1 MQQRKDQAVLNFS
14 NLFLMSSFADGT
26 QRKGHEKGNEKFFFL
41 NLCVFQGTTF
51 KVVWNWIVTSQVI
64 KCLCS
69 ILLRICLELRES
81 VIWILNKVSAFSLC
95 YPGLAFSLHASNIFL
110 MSSFAHGI
118 VCTGKATKKSNLTFQ
133 TFVKSVCVFSLF
145 VFAKFVFMYLWKLND
160 KGDLTFQMFVSSPN
174 NAGPRQA
181 RRLFWPARHLSP
193 VHHQCHH
200 VTPDQTLSNRH
211 DSVPP
216 AQLNSAEHSWT

>member
-1 MQQRKDQAVLNFS
+1 
-14 NLFLMSSFADGT
+14 
-26 QRKGHEKGNEKFFFL
+26 
-41 NLCVFQGTTF
+41 
-51 KVVWNWIVTSQVI
+51 
-64 KCLCS
+64 
-69 ILLRICLELRES
+69 
-81 VIWILNKVSAFSLC
+81 
-95 YPGLAFSLHASNIFL
+95 

-145 VFAKFVFMYLWKLND
+145 VFAKFVFVYLWKLND

-216 AQLNSAEHSWT
+216 AQLNSAELSWTQQRIRNCQHLFIQSAFGVVKCFYQLLYFHPRSLFFVCSSSFHAFTQASIWYWK